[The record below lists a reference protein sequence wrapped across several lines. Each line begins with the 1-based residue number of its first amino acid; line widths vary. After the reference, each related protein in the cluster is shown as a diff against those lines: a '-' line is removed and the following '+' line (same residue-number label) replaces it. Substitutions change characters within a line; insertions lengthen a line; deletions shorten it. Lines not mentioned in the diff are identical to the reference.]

1 MEERRKLSYHNKL
14 NRVVVELGESCLVCL
29 SSSVL
34 ETSLIRSVMAGM
46 VGTRNAYR
54 IMLRKPVRKRS
65 VGSQKRRWE
74 DNIKL
79 DFRKMCFE
87 DGR

>member
-1 MEERRKLSYHNKL
+1 
-14 NRVVVELGESCLVCL
+14 
-29 SSSVL
+29 
-34 ETSLIRSVMAGM
+34 MAGM